1 MITENKIK
9 EILKTLPNENSK
21 LDYKL
26 KEYAT
31 EKKGDL
37 IKDILAMLNSL
48 EAYNEN
54 KFIVFGIND
63 NKEIIGLEKNMFDDA
78 HYQNIIDEY
87 INPRPKIETGQ
98 IEYNDEKIGYI
109 AINSNNLETPYELK
123 KELRIKK
130 SKSSLSKGLSFIRKG
145 STNTPIIQEER
156 EKLILKKT
164 EKNPN
169 NKNLFTA
176 LNQKNH
182 AIEEIYYKDNK
193 KSGRKKL
200 DPSNNNGRF
209 TIGELSYEFEMI
221 LDVASNEIARIMKT
235 DTIKVARIKN
245 YKDNDIYYELQENL
259 KSPNEV
265 VKKLDTSSRSRDFTL
280 KDLGILINK
289 HGRIAEI
296 FFKEIK
302 SESHGSEENIVEI
315 EWNIP
320 DTK

>member
-1 MITENKIK
+1 
-9 EILKTLPNENSK
+9 
-21 LDYKL
+21 
-26 KEYAT
+26 
-31 EKKGDL
+31 
-37 IKDILAMLNSL
+37 
-48 EAYNEN
+48 
-54 KFIVFGIND
+54 
-63 NKEIIGLEKNMFDDA
+63 
-78 HYQNIIDEY
+78 
-87 INPRPKIETGQ
+87 
-98 IEYNDEKIGYI
+98 
-109 AINSNNLETPYELK
+109 
-123 KELRIKK
+123 
-130 SKSSLSKGLSFIRKG
+130 
-145 STNTPIIQEER
+145 
-156 EKLILKKT
+156 
-164 EKNPN
+164 
-169 NKNLFTA
+169 
-176 LNQKNH
+176 
-182 AIEEIYYKDNK
+182 
-193 KSGRKKL
+193 
-200 DPSNNNGRF
+200 
-209 TIGELSYEFEMI
+209 MI

>member
-1 MITENKIK
+1 
-9 EILKTLPNENSK
+9 
-21 LDYKL
+21 
-26 KEYAT
+26 
-31 EKKGDL
+31 
-37 IKDILAMLNSL
+37 
-48 EAYNEN
+48 
-54 KFIVFGIND
+54 
-63 NKEIIGLEKNMFDDA
+63 MFDDA

-182 AIEEIYYKDNK
+182 AIEEIYYKNNK
-193 KSGRKKL
+193 KRGSKKL

-235 DTIKVARIKN
+235 DTIKVAKIKN

-265 VKKLDTSSRSRDFTL
+265 VKKLNTSSRSRDFNL

-289 HGRIAEI
+289 HGRIAEM

-320 DTK
+320 ETK